1 MMKIL
6 DYYFLVLLRKFGRI
20 YDDRV
25 IGSMVF
31 TMLGNLFSLIILFT
45 APRILNQE
53 GFLLTLLIVWIILFT
68 VIYWTFCIV
77 YNEKRIERI
86 IVKYKRENRESR
98 RRGVFKVVLYKLL
111 SLVFFIFVILIII

>member
-6 DYYFLVLLRKFGRI
+6 DYYFLVLLRGLGRV

-25 IGSMVF
+25 VGSMVF

-45 APRILNQE
+45 APRILSQE
-53 GFLLTLLIVWIILFT
+53 GFLLTLLIVWVILFT

-77 YNEKRIERI
+77 YSEKRIERI
-86 IVKYKRENRESR
+86 IAEYKRESRESR
-98 RRGVFKVVLYKLL
+98 RKGVFKVVLYKLL
-111 SLVFFIFVILIII
+111 SLVFFILVILITI